1 MNNNINLNNI
11 NNINNSDNGVELE
24 INLKDFK
31 SIEEKCDYYKKE
43 YLNYKSK
50 FISSNNE
57 NNKLIKQRNKL
68 LFQIGQLNKELKELK
83 KNKDKNNIKKEYIIL
98 NHDNDNNINN
108 NINNEENKIINNED
122 NFDIE
127 KEIMNLNN
135 NIYHEN
141 DILNESIYETLK
153 EETDEQ
159 NKKLNELN
167 NENNNDQKKK
177 EFEDSFL
184 LTLDSMNFEDDEED
198 NKDEEEDNIK
208 IHSGTVLKLKKPVNK
223 IPENKIAHPKRT
235 YNNKYYRTKEMLSQK
250 NIVINSIVRN
260 NSPKND
266 LRAMSVVPY
275 INPNLKF
282 DEDIIKKSLTNEFIE
297 YTKDNINL
305 RKLIFNKEQKINNLY
320 TFIKRWEHYSNIL
333 KKGIENFYKG
343 IEIFNN
349 NLLNKDNDN
358 FIESPDLL
366 GLIYLLQKN
375 LNVVIEHCKSFL
387 TTIDSLFILQIQN
400 YRKKYFHKIRVQR
413 FNLSSKICEI
423 LAIQNKFL
431 STKKSNT
438 KNYKSAKE
446 NYYSKLKAIEIN
458 KYDYISGLN
467 KILMMKQIELPQV
480 ISLLSFSLMSFFKQ
494 IHEILKEIDAP
505 IKDNLE
511 KINKKII
518 SRNIILDNMKK
529 EKKELEEKKI
539 VIDKNKTIKEGF
551 LNIKEINNDS
561 NFKRRYVKIED
572 NNLIYYKIKKTV
584 FTKEDGFD
592 CKVYLNMIEKIDL
605 NEQYNLCNLLLSNV
619 KKNEKNYEYPFCFE
633 ITDASS
639 KKNYILQ
646 AETQNEVE
654 EWICT
659 IQNAISDSISNF
671 NVNSELK
678 PEKKKNINVNSKEE
692 NEMKNNEVINNII
705 NNNKCADCGVEKP
718 TWLCLNWLTVV
729 CIDCSAAHRS
739 LGANISKVKGFRLD
753 NISNDFIDL
762 LEIIKQDDINKILE
776 QNLIEDEKPKPD
788 SKNNI
793 KEQFIIDKYKNK
805 KYFEI
810 TDLNINKE
818 EIIKRI
824 IKGIDENNLL
834 EVYKYIK
841 QNINDINDIFEINGE
856 KFGLLHYCAGKGK
869 IEMIKLLCAL
879 GADVNKEDVKGLKPI
894 IYAKLNTNKENI
906 EYLNKKE
913 KI

>member
-11 NNINNSDNGVELE
+11 NNINNSDDNCELE
-24 INLKDFK
+24 LNIKEFK
-31 SIEEKCDYYKKE
+31 SIEEECNYYKKE

-50 FISSNNE
+50 FISTNNE

-68 LFQIGQLNKELKELK
+68 LFQIGNLNKELKK
-83 KNKDKNNIKKEYIIL
+83 IKNNKDNNNITKDYIII
-98 NHDNDNNINN
+98 NNDNNNNNINN
-108 NINNEENKIINNED
+108 NINKEE

-141 DILNESIYETLK
+141 DILNESMFETLK

-159 NKKLNELN
+159 NKILNELN
-167 NENNNDQKKK
+167 NEKNNKNNKDLEEK
-177 EFEDSFL
+177 FL
-184 LTLDSMNFEDDEED
+184 LTLESMNFEEDDDEDDDED
-198 NKDEEEDNIK
+198 NFK
-208 IHSGTVLKLKKPVNK
+208 IHSGTILKVNK
-223 IPENKIAHPKRT
+223 KTINKKPENKIAHPKRT
-235 YNNKYYRTKEMLSQK
+235 FNNKYPKAKEMLCQK
-250 NIVINSIVRN
+250 NIVINSIIRG

-266 LRAMSVVPY
+266 RTMSVIPY

-297 YTKDNINL
+297 YTKDSIDF
-305 RKLIFNKEQKINNLY
+305 RKLINNKEQKINHLY
-320 TFIKRWEHYSNIL
+320 NFIRKWEHYSNIL

-349 NLLNKDNDN
+349 NLLKNENDN
-358 FIESPDLL
+358 FIECPDLL

-387 TTIDSLFILQIQN
+387 STIDSLFILQIQN
-400 YRKKYFHKIRVQR
+400 YKKKYFQKVKIQR
-413 FNLSSKICEI
+413 FNLATKIYEL
-423 LAIQNKFL
+423 LAFQNKFL
-431 STKKSNT
+431 STKKNT
-438 KNYKSAKE
+438 YNSKNYQSTKD
-446 NYYSKLKAIEIN
+446 NYYSKIKAIEIS
-458 KYDYISGLN
+458 KYDYVTSLN

-480 ISLLSFSLMSFFKQ
+480 ISLLSFSFMSFFKQ
-494 IHEILKEIDAP
+494 IHDVLKEIDAP

-511 KINKKII
+511 KINKKI
-518 SRNIILDNMKK
+518 SLRNGILEKMKQ
-529 EKKELEEKKI
+529 EKKELEEKKL
-539 VIDKNKTIKEGF
+539 VIDKNMTTKEGF
-551 LNIKEINNDS
+551 LNIKEINNIS
-561 NFKRRYVKIED
+561 NFKRRYVKIEN
-572 NNLIYYKIKKTV
+572 NNLIYYKIKKSTS
-584 FTKEDGFD
+584 TKEDGFD
-592 CKVYLNMIEKIDL
+592 CKVYLNMIDKIEI
-605 NEQYNLCNLLLSNV
+605 NEHYNLCNLLLSNV
-619 KKNEKNYEYPFCFE
+619 KKHEKNYEYPFCFE

-646 AETQNEVE
+646 AETENEVE

-671 NVNSELK
+671 NDNTELK
-678 PEKKKNINVNSKEE
+678 PGNNEKKNIIKMNSKDE
-692 NEMKNNEVINNII
+692 NEMKNNETINKII

-739 LGANISKVKGFRLD
+739 LGVNISKVKGFRLD
-753 NISNDFIDL
+753 NISNDYLDL

-776 QNLIEDEKPKPD
+776 QNIIEDEKPKPD
-788 SKNNI
+788 SKNTI

-810 TDLNINKE
+810 TDLNVNRE
-818 EIIKRI
+818 EINNKIVKA
-824 IKGIDENNLL
+824 IDENNLL

-841 QNINDINDIFEINGE
+841 QYINDINETFEINGE

-869 IEMIKLLCAL
+869 IEMTKLLCAL
-879 GADVNKEDVKGLKPI
+879 GADANKEDIKGLKPI
-894 IYAKLNTNKENI
+894 IYAKLNTNNENI